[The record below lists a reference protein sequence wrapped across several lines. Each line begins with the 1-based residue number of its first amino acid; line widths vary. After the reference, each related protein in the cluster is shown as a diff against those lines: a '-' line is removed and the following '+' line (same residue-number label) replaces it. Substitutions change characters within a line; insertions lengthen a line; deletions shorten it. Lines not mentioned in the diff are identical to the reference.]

1 MRVLENIVFIF
12 HHAVGVTF
20 GLVSEGTNHFSIF
33 VILAVGVVHAAAE
46 CDVFIKMLDT
56 ADNTGIRNSKFFYKP
71 VGLFLLI
78 HQIFVVIRSL
88 SFFVGADAFITFP
101 TEFWKCFCTA
111 EIVVVQVEVI
121 LPIWEGIIF
130 FYSNRMLTGMSDK
143 FDTGPLEKI
152 LCKRCL
158 FVEGAGV
165 DDVLDFRLFV
175 NIADLYQRTFFP
187 AAHN

>member
-1 MRVLENIVFIF
+1 MGGYHL
-12 HHAVGVTF
+12 
-20 GLVSEGTNHFSIF
+20 
-33 VILAVGVVHAAAE
+33 
-46 CDVFIKMLDT
+46 
-56 ADNTGIRNSKFFYKP
+56 
-71 VGLFLLI
+71 
-78 HQIFVVIRSL
+78 
-88 SFFVGADAFITFP
+88 
-101 TEFWKCFCTA
+101 
-111 EIVVVQVEVI
+111 
-121 LPIWEGIIF
+121 

>member
-1 MRVLENIVFIF
+1 MKVRIIF
-12 HHAVGVTF
+12 PF
-20 GLVSEGTNHFSIF
+20 LF
-33 VILAVGVVHAAAE
+33 ILAVGVVHAAAE